1 MLLAQDTFHTN
12 NFESFASSRKFLT
25 EETLSTPMALS
36 PLPYLPNDGGDV
48 RGVPPALLI
57 RLRLSRVRCKP

>member
-36 PLPYLPNDGGDV
+36 PLPYLPSDGGDV
-48 RGVPPALLI
+48 RAGSSGSFDSLAAQP
-57 RLRLSRVRCKP
+57 R

>member
-48 RGVPPALLI
+48 RGGSSGSFDSLAAQP
-57 RLRLSRVRCKP
+57 R